1 MHTHVSLVLLAVIG
15 LGLSACSSHKMDA
28 PVPSAVVN
36 TPPASASL
44 VDPLKEGQAAPT
56 ATLHKPNGKEVD
68 MASLYASKPTVLIF
82 YRGGWCPYCN
92 TQLSEIAK
100 AEAELVKLGFQ
111 VVAVSPDRPE
121 ALKTTLDKGNLQYQ
135 LLSDSKMDLA
145 KAYGLAFRVDNDTVT
160 KYHTYGIDLDKA
172 SGESHHLLP
181 VPAVY
186 IVDRR
191 GVIQFAQWNPDYKVR
206 MSNDELLKTARN
218 LMSK

>member
-1 MHTHVSLVLLAVIG
+1 MKTHVSLILTAVLAMGLAG
-15 LGLSACSSHKMDA
+15 CSSQKLEA
-28 PVPSAVVN
+28 PAASSMQK
-36 TPPASASL
+36 TPPASAAL
-44 VDPLKEGQAAPT
+44 VDPLKVGQAAPT
-56 ATLHKPNGKEVD
+56 ATLHKPNGKEVE
-68 MASLYASKPTVLIF
+68 MASLHARKPTVLIF

-100 AEAELVKLGFQ
+100 AETELVNLGYQ
-111 VVAVSPDRPE
+111 VVAISPDRPE
-121 ALKTTLDKGNLQYQ
+121 ELKTTLDKGDLNYQ
-135 LLSDSKMDLA
+135 LLSDSKMELT

-160 KYHTYGIDLDKA
+160 KYQTYGIDLDKA

-206 MSNDELLKTARN
+206 MSNEDLLKTARKI
-218 LMSK
+218 MGK